1 MQQFLSFGN
10 KVDELSYF
18 KTLLGD
24 MRMKTKET
32 PYTERKAFEL
42 ESSGDIS
49 LEKEFQSAME
59 EVSAKEKD
67 FAQLFQMTEFLFEK
81 HDELQ
86 GRVSELTALNQ
97 NYLNLE
103 EEMHQ
108 KQMTFAEDLQEKIQ
122 RLNFF

>member
-1 MQQFLSFGN
+1 
-10 KVDELSYF
+10 
-18 KTLLGD
+18 
-24 MRMKTKET
+24 
-32 PYTERKAFEL
+32 
-42 ESSGDIS
+42 
-49 LEKEFQSAME
+49 
-59 EVSAKEKD
+59 
-67 FAQLFQMTEFLFEK
+67 LFEK